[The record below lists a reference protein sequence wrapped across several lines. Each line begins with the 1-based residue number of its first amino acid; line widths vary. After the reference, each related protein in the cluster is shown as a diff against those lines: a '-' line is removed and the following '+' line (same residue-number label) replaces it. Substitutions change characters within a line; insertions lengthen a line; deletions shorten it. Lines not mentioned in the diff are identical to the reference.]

1 MQDAFKAQMDS
12 TKKYSEFASSQFKA
26 LSEVRDTDSLQHF
39 FKGQME
45 GFSELNE
52 QLIEDLKSLVEREK
66 SSNMALAQFWL
77 ILNLNKQM
85 KNRVKQPKVHLKKKW
100 LNNLNSEYISMHVV
114 ASDAAESYIQYVQEF
129 IKHSW
134 LTTQHSAAFG
144 KNYFN
149 MI

>member
-12 TKKYSEFASSQFKA
+12 TKKYSEFASSQFKT
-26 LSEVRDTDSLQHF
+26 LSELRDTDSLQHF

-66 SSNMALAQFWL
+66 SSNMALAQFSL

-85 KNRVKQPKVHLKKKW
+85 KNRVKQPKVHLKKK
-100 LNNLNSEYISMHVV
+100 
-114 ASDAAESYIQYVQEF
+114 
-129 IKHSW
+129 
-134 LTTQHSAAFG
+134 
-144 KNYFN
+144 
-149 MI
+149 